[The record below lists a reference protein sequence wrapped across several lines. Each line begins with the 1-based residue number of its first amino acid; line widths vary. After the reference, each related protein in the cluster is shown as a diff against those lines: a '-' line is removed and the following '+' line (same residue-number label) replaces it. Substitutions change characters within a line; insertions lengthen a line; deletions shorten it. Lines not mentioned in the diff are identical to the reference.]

1 MRAVN
6 GPSQPASKSKDPKK
20 RQMKVQEK
28 KARYAA
34 PAVLIYLTLST
45 KYLIYMKISN
55 LKVLKCLI
63 YILREESMLE
73 KAETEDHSDESVT
86 NVRGDPVTDIPHSP
100 QTQAAK
106 KVHMYTYIYIR
117 N

>member
-1 MRAVN
+1 
-6 GPSQPASKSKDPKK
+6 
-20 RQMKVQEK
+20 
-28 KARYAA
+28 
-34 PAVLIYLTLST
+34 
-45 KYLIYMKISN
+45 
-55 LKVLKCLI
+55 
-63 YILREESMLE
+63 MLE